1 MASQLVRARPLS
13 VVVFLAALGWAHDC
27 SAQTQPS
34 LFERYLDALRQQ
46 AGIPGLSA
54 AIVEDGRIVWER
66 GFGLRDVENTL
77 PALPDTP
84 YPVADLTESFASIL
98 IAQCAERGAL
108 SLDERMATWTSRIPE
123 SAATVRHVLSHASA
137 GAPGSAFK
145 FEPPRYAAL
154 TPVIE
159 ACGNRPYRRMLAGEV
174 LDRLGMAETVPGR
187 DLATEAAADARALFD
202 PDDLARFAAVLARQA
217 VPYKVDKS
225 GKATR
230 SEVPVSGIDAATGMV
245 STVRDLARLDAALD
259 AGVLVDAESLAAAWT
274 NTLSSAGAPLPT
286 GLGWFVQAYN
296 GERLV
301 WQFGLTT
308 GAYSSLVMKVPARR
322 LTLILLANS
331 DGLNA
336 TPSLA
341 EGDVTASP
349 FARLFLKF
357 FL

>member
-1 MASQLVRARPLS
+1 VRVRPLF
-13 VVVFLAALGWAHDC
+13 VVVFLAALGWAHPT
-27 SAQTQPS
+27 SAQGQPS

-54 AIVEDGRIVWER
+54 AIVEDGRTVWER
-66 GFGLRDVENTL
+66 GLGLRDVENSL

-84 YPVADLTESFASIL
+84 YPVADLTESFAWVL
-98 IAQCAERGAL
+98 LAQCAERGTL
-108 SLDERMATWTSRIPE
+108 SLDERMAMWTNRVPE
-123 SAATVRHVLSHASA
+123 TAATVRHVLAHASA
-137 GAPGSAFK
+137 GAPGAAFK

-159 ACGNRPYRRMLAGEV
+159 ACGDRPYRKMLTAEL
-174 LDRLGMAETVPGR
+174 LDRLGMADSVPGR
-187 DLATEAAADARALFD
+187 DLANEAAVDARALFE
-202 PDDLARFAAVLARQA
+202 PETLAGYAAVLARLA
-217 VPYKVDKS
+217 APYKVDKS

-230 SEVPVSGIDAATGMV
+230 SELPMSGIDAATGMI

-259 AGVLVDAESLAAAWT
+259 DGVLLDSESVQAAWK
-274 NTLSSAGAPLPT
+274 NSLSSSGAPLPT
-286 GLGWFVQAYN
+286 GLGWFVQTYN
-296 GERLV
+296 GERIV
-301 WQFGLTT
+301 WQFGLTSN
-308 GAYSSLVMKVPARR
+308 AYSSLVLKVPARR